1 REVELRRI
9 PGQPGEY
16 RATLP
21 NDTPGRHELRIA
33 EGEGVE
39 AANLPY
45 RVELPPRHEL
55 EESGLAE
62 EALRG
67 MAATAGRAFY
77 REEDLRRLADAIEP
91 RNAPFVQ
98 RQEVLLWNP
107 AALVVFVL
115 LITGEWLLRKF
126 SNLS

>member
-1 REVELRRI
+1 DV
-9 PGQPGEY
+9 
-16 RATLP
+16 
-21 NDTPGRHELRIA
+21 PGRHELRVPG
-33 EGEGVE
+33 GEGVQG
-39 AANLPY
+39 AKLPY

-62 EALRG
+62 EALHG
-67 MAATAGRAFY
+67 MAATSGGAFY
-77 REEDLRRLADAIEP
+77 REEDLHRLADAIKP

-98 RQEVLLWNP
+98 HQEVLLWNP
-107 AALVVFVL
+107 AALVLFVL